1 MTTTVNEHSL
11 LRARFFRSVDE
22 SNPFRIVDVKYV
34 ALAVLVGCGG
44 PKVVVPDASADAPP
58 DVYEPTPPAGIV
70 AWLSF
75 DPSDD
80 PIRSRY
86 SVVFGGPYATAYGP
100 GFRGRGITMDGVE
113 QYVVLEDHQAMKF
126 EGAFTIAAWV
136 RADRVPSD
144 FETIV
149 SRSYGDQDELSLGLF
164 IDSALHLRYVSQG
177 GVALISTVTL
187 TVREWTHVALSFDG
201 TTKRVFINDRLAGSK
216 AAPVP
221 VTWDDHPLFFGAD
234 EGASITLAND
244 HLLGVIDEI
253 MFFDRAL
260 DATELVGL

>member
-1 MTTTVNEHSL
+1 ML
-11 LRARFFRSVDE
+11 F
-22 SNPFRIVDVKYV
+22 
-34 ALAVLVGCGG
+34 VGCGT
-44 PKVVVPDASADAPP
+44 PDPALATADASVPDAF
-58 DVYEPTPPAGIV
+58 EPTPPAGIV

-75 DPSDD
+75 DASDD
-80 PIRSRY
+80 PIRNRY
-86 SVVFGGPYATAYGP
+86 QVAFGGPFFSAYGP
-100 GFRGRGITMDGVE
+100 GYRGRGITMDGVE
-113 QYVVLEDHQAMKF
+113 QYALVTDYDAMKF
-126 EGAFTIAAWV
+126 TGPFTIAAWV

-177 GVALISTVTL
+177 GASLATTTAL
-187 TVREWTHVALSFDG
+187 TVGESTHVALSYDG
-201 TTKRVFINDRLAGSK
+201 TTKRVYVNDALAGTET
-216 AAPVP
+216 APVP
-221 VTWDDHPLFFGAD
+221 VTWDDHPFFFGAD